1 MHDTSGCRAAG
12 AEERGASRRLSPLRV
27 ILLSC
32 PLIFGSGAAL
42 VAGAPAAQAQSYR
55 FTSIRVE
62 GNQHIETGT
71 IVSMLHLQRGK
82 TVSAADLNDAY
93 QRLAQRNLFQKIV
106 LTPRGNTL
114 VVKVTE
120 YPTIDKI
127 AFEGNNRYK
136 DKELSTLIKSTAHR
150 VYSPAQAEA
159 DAAIIAKV
167 YYARGRYAAIV
178 TPKVIKQPDNSLD
191 LVFEIREGKTT
202 EVQRISVIGNQHF
215 TNRRQRQVLATK
227 QAGLFHQFIQSDSYL
242 RERIAED
249 RQKLTEFYQ
258 RRGFIDF
265 QILDVT
271 SEFERNRSGFF
282 LTFTV
287 HEGLPFTFGK
297 ISLASDVPGLSAKPY
312 ESALRIRPGS
322 LYSPLVMKDNI
333 RRIENLLAEQGVTFV
348 GVDPVITRDRADQ
361 KLNIVFTL
369 KKTPRVFVQRIDI
382 QGNTTTLDRVI
393 RRQFHTVEGDP
404 FNPRKIQAAADRLRK
419 LGYFTDVEVTTKPG
433 SAPDELIVDVNVK
446 EKPTGSLTFGLSY
459 GVTSGVGAVI
469 NFAESNFLGRGQSVN
484 FQINTGLNNASSVV
498 SFVDPYVLGRDV
510 QFGINA
516 FYSRQNYYNT
526 YFNSSSYGTQP
537 SLTFPVSDNGKLTLN
552 YRFSADSMSNIDSG
566 AAIPSAVLQS
576 EVGTRTT
583 SSMGYEYS
591 YDSRRTGLDPND
603 GVMLSFGQDLA
614 GFGGGNRYIKTSA
627 KVAGQTRV
635 LDDEVTLRATL
646 KGGLLGMLSGQSSR
660 AVDRYNNNGEIRGFR
675 PWGIGPRDL
684 SATNQDA
691 LGGNKFAVLRL
702 EADFPLGLPAE
713 YGISGGVFWDMGSVW
728 GLNSSELALMSAS
741 SQNTAQFHL
750 RSAIGISIFWKTPI
764 GPLRFNF
771 SHAIKKESYD
781 RVQNFDRTISSQF

>member
-1 MHDTSGCRAAG
+1 M
-12 AEERGASRRLSPLRV
+12 
-27 ILLSC
+27 IL
-32 PLIFGSGAAL
+32 GTGAAL
-42 VAGAPAAQAQSYR
+42 VASAPAAQAQSYR
-55 FTSIRVE
+55 FTSIKVE
-62 GNQHIETGT
+62 GNQHIESGT
-71 IVSMLHLQRGK
+71 IVSILHLQRGK
-82 TVSAADLNDAY
+82 ALSAADLNDAY
-93 QRLAQRNLFQKIV
+93 QRLAQKHLFESIV

-127 AFEGNNRYK
+127 AFEGNERYK
-136 DKELSTLIKSTAHR
+136 DKELSKLIKSTAHR

-159 DAAIIAKV
+159 DAATIAKF

-178 TPKVIKQPDNSLD
+178 TPKIIKRPDNAVD

-202 EVQRISVIGNQHF
+202 EVQRISIIGNQHF
-215 TNRRQRQVLATK
+215 TNRRLRQVLATK
-227 QAGLFHQFIQSDSYL
+227 QAGLLHQFIQSDTYL
-242 RERIAED
+242 HERIAED

-265 QILDVT
+265 EILDVA

-287 HEGLPFTFGK
+287 HEGLPYTFGK
-297 ISLASDVPGLSAKPY
+297 ITMASDVPGLSAKPY
-312 ESALRIRPGS
+312 EKALRIRAGS
-322 LYSPLVMKDNI
+322 TYSPLVMKDNI
-333 RRIENLLAEQGVTFV
+333 RRIENILAEQGVTFV
-348 GVDPVITRDRADQ
+348 TVDPVITRDRANQ

-369 KKTPRVFVQRIDI
+369 KKSPRVFVQRIDI

-393 RRQFHTVEGDP
+393 RRQFHTAEGDP

-419 LGYFTDVEVTTKPG
+419 LGYFSDVEVSTKPG
-433 SAPDELIVDVNVK
+433 SGPDEVIVDVNVK

-459 GVTSGVGAVI
+459 GVSSGVGAVV
-469 NFAESNFLGRGQSVN
+469 NFAESNFLGRGQAVN
-484 FQINTGLNNASSVV
+484 FQINTGVNNASSVV
-498 SFVDPYVLGRDV
+498 SFVEPYLLGRDV
-510 QFGINA
+510 QFGFNA

-526 YFNSSSYGTQP
+526 YFDSSSYGVQP
-537 SLTFPVSDNGKLTLN
+537 SLTFPVSNNGKLTLN
-552 YRFSADSMSNIDSG
+552 YRFASDSMSNVDSG
-566 AAIPSAVLQS
+566 AAVPSAVLQS
-576 EVGTRTT
+576 EVGSRTT
-583 SSMGYEYS
+583 SSLGYEYS
-591 YDSRRTGLDPND
+591 FDSRRTGLDPND
-603 GVMLSFGQDLA
+603 GIMMSFGQDFA
-614 GFGGGNRYIKTSA
+614 GAGGANRYIKTSA
-627 KVAGQTRV
+627 KLAGQTRIF
-635 LDDEVTLRATL
+635 DDEVTLRATL
-646 KGGLLGMLSGQSSR
+646 KGGLLSMLSGQSSR

-684 SATNQDA
+684 NATNQDA

-728 GLNSSELALMSAS
+728 GLNSSELALMTAS
-741 SQNTAQFHL
+741 SQDTAKFHL
-750 RSAIGISIFWKTPI
+750 RSAIGLSIFWKTPI

-781 RVQNFDRTISSQF
+781 RVQNFDLTISSQF